1 MRAVIFDLDGTLI
14 DSLPDV
20 MKALNAVLEH
30 NDRRPLSTSET
41 RSMIG
46 GGADVLLQNAFK
58 ATGSPLPHDN
68 VISCVEAFTSHYL
81 SDHTSEN
88 RLFDGVRS
96 ALKILSAQDT
106 KLGVCTNKPQK
117 MALSILKSLELDA
130 HIPVCIGK
138 GQLPYH
144 KPDRRHY
151 DEVVAALGV
160 AVHQSLY
167 VGDSETDVETAR
179 NAGVPLI
186 LVSHGYSKNPASM
199 LGADRLIGHFS
210 ELPKVVD
217 QLFAAMKCAAP
228 KTGLV

>member
-20 MKALNAVLEH
+20 MKALNAVLGH
-30 NDRRPLSTSET
+30 NNRRPLSTAET

-46 GGADVLLQNAFK
+46 GGADVLLQKAFR
-58 ATGSPLPHDN
+58 ATGSPLRHDN
-68 VISCVEAFTSHYL
+68 VIVCVEAFTSHYL

-96 ALKILSAQDT
+96 ALKVLSAQGT
-106 KLGVCTNKPQK
+106 KLGVCTNKPHE
-117 MALSILKSLELDA
+117 MALSVLKSSELDQSLS
-130 HIPVCIGK
+130 VCIGK
-138 GQLPYH
+138 GQFPYH

-151 DEVVAALGV
+151 DEVVAALGAEV
-160 AVHQSLY
+160 QDSIY

-179 NAGVPLI
+179 NAHVPLI
-186 LVSHGYSKNPASM
+186 LVSHGYSQKPASM
-199 LGADRLIGHFS
+199 LGGDRLIKHFS

-217 QLFAAMKCAAP
+217 QLFATKQ
-228 KTGLV
+228 